1 MEYEN
6 KLNNVIKTRDSMTDK
21 IGNLLSTDIRNAKIN
36 FDYDSLE
43 GLEEGEKAELSK
55 CEKSLLFQGK
65 QMGVMT
71 FEIGKALYKAKEIL
85 KKTQSDSFMKWYEA
99 LGLSKDQVSL
109 FIGRYQLVID
119 YPTSKDRILML
130 SDVAVK
136 ETLNKNTPQEV
147 VEKVLN
153 GEIATSKQIK
163 SARKN
168 ISRALEIEKVQE
180 AQIVEKSDKVT
191 FIVSMEM
198 IDNIEKKLN
207 KIKKNINKN
216 KGMELKSYIKLE
228 GVLEIL
234 EEIK

>member
-6 KLNNVIKTRDSMTDK
+6 KLNNVIKTRDSMTNK

-85 KKTQSDSFMKWYEA
+85 KKTEGDSFMKWYEA
-99 LGLSKDQVSL
+99 LGLSKDQVSI
-109 FIGRYQLVID
+109 FMGRYQLVID

-136 ETLNKNTPQEV
+136 ETINKKTDTEVLN
-147 VEKVLN
+147 KVLN
-153 GEIATSKQIK
+153 GEITTGQQIK
-163 SARKN
+163 NARKTV
-168 ISRALEIEKVQE
+168 SR
-180 AQIVEKSDKVT
+180 
-191 FIVSMEM
+191 
-198 IDNIEKKLN
+198 
-207 KIKKNINKN
+207 
-216 KGMELKSYIKLE
+216 
-228 GVLEIL
+228 VLEIDEAEVVGNDMVEYEKVEKL
-234 EEIK
+234 IRKIESKLKKEVDFEVYKGLKQVLKML